1 MCFCYNTLIFP
12 WNFIILVIRENYSNQ
27 ERRIMYNVD
36 GFLFEDEETA
46 QIARKEEEGI
56 RFIKERTALNNPEV
70 VLKLYKKLL
79 EQELFV
85 TPVGIRFL
93 TELQNIL
100 LTSVYIAREEIP
112 PIPVKSVEGANK
124 QEPAT
129 PVEKVVQK
137 PVEAVKKADK
147 KVDDKVGGSYKK
159 PFYVSLFFAIIF
171 GVSVLGM
178 FVINAIS
185 GNNIN
190 IINYREQL
198 LDEYSGWEAELKT
211 EEERLE
217 KWEALLE
224 ERENQL
230 REEMNGGE

>member
-1 MCFCYNTLIFP
+1 
-12 WNFIILVIRENYSNQ
+12 
-27 ERRIMYNVD
+27 MYNVD

-46 QIARKEEEGI
+46 QLARKEEEGI

-85 TPVGIRFL
+85 TPVGVRFL

-100 LTSVYIAREEIP
+100 LSSTYIAREDIP
-112 PIPVKSVEGANK
+112 SIPVKAVESAK
-124 QEPAT
+124 KAEPAT

-137 PVEAVKKADK
+137 PVETVKKASKRTEVEGD
-147 KVDDKVGGSYKK
+147 YKK
-159 PFYVSLFFAIIF
+159 PFYITLFFAIIF
-171 GVSVLGM
+171 AASIFGM
-178 FVINAIS
+178 FIINEVS
-185 GNNIN
+185 GNNVN
-190 IINYREQL
+190 ILNYREQIQ
-198 LDEYSGWEAELKT
+198 DEYSSWEAELKI

-230 REEMNGGE
+230 REDMNGGD

>member
-1 MCFCYNTLIFP
+1 MI
-12 WNFIILVIRENYSNQ
+12 
-27 ERRIMYNVD
+27 NVD

-46 QIARKEEEGI
+46 QLARKEEEGI
-56 RFIKERTALNNPEV
+56 RFIKQRTALDNPEI

-85 TPVGIRFL
+85 TPVGVRFL

-100 LTSVYIAREEIP
+100 LTSVYIARDEIP
-112 PIPVKSVEGANK
+112 PIPVKAAGGTKKE
-124 QEPAT
+124 EPAT

-137 PVEAVKKADK
+137 PVEAVKKVNK
-147 KVDDKVGGSYKK
+147 KVDQKVGGDYRK
-159 PFYVSLFFAIIF
+159 PFLAATFCAIVLGI
-171 GVSVLGM
+171 SVIGM

-185 GNNIN
+185 GNNVN

-198 LDEYSGWEAELKT
+198 LNEYSSWEAELKT

-217 KWEALLE
+217 RWEETLE
-224 ERENQL
+224 QREEQL
-230 REEMNGGE
+230 REQINSGQ

>member
-1 MCFCYNTLIFP
+1 MI
-12 WNFIILVIRENYSNQ
+12 
-27 ERRIMYNVD
+27 NVD

-46 QIARKEEEGI
+46 QLARREEEGI
-56 RFIKERTALNNPEV
+56 RFIKERTALDNPEV
-70 VLKLYKKLL
+70 VLRLYKKLL

-85 TPVGIRFL
+85 TPVGVRFL

-100 LTSVYIAREEIP
+100 LTSVYIARDEIP
-112 PIPVKSVEGANK
+112 PIPVKAVDVKIEEQAVSEN
-124 QEPAT
+124 
-129 PVEKVVQK
+129 VVQK
-137 PVEAVKKADK
+137 PAEKAKKTSASQVSK
-147 KVDDKVGGSYKK
+147 KTANASGDYKK
-159 PFYVSLFFAIIF
+159 PFYVALFFAIVM

-178 FVINAIS
+178 FAINAIS

-198 LDEYSGWEAELKT
+198 LNEYSSWEAELKT

-217 KWEALLE
+217 KWEELLE
-224 ERENQL
+224 QRENQL

>member
-1 MCFCYNTLIFP
+1 MI
-12 WNFIILVIRENYSNQ
+12 
-27 ERRIMYNVD
+27 NVD

-56 RFIKERTALNNPEV
+56 RFIKERTALNNPEA

-112 PIPVKSVEGANK
+112 PIPVKV
-124 QEPAT
+124 AT
-129 PVEKVVQK
+129 PVEKAVQK
-137 PVEAVKKADK
+137 PVEAVQKANK
-147 KVDDKVGGSYKK
+147 KVDEKVGGSYKK
-159 PFYVSLFFAIIF
+159 PFYVALFFAIIF
-171 GVSVLGM
+171 GISVLGM
-178 FVINAIS
+178 FAINAIS

-217 KWEALLE
+217 KWETLLE

>member
-1 MCFCYNTLIFP
+1 MI
-12 WNFIILVIRENYSNQ
+12 
-27 ERRIMYNVD
+27 NVD

-112 PIPVKSVEGANK
+112 PIPVKV
-124 QEPAT
+124 AT
-129 PVEKVVQK
+129 PVEKAVQK
-137 PVEAVKKADK
+137 PVEAVQKANK
-147 KVDDKVGGSYKK
+147 KVDEKVGGSYKK
-159 PFYVSLFFAIIF
+159 PFYVALFFAIIF
-171 GVSVLGM
+171 GISVLGM

-217 KWEALLE
+217 KWETLLE

>member
-1 MCFCYNTLIFP
+1 MQ
-12 WNFIILVIRENYSNQ
+12 VRGQ
-27 ERRIMYNVD
+27 RVRRSMYNVD

-46 QIARKEEEGI
+46 KIARKEEEGI

-79 EQELFV
+79 EQDLFV

-112 PIPVKSVEGANK
+112 PIPVKVTEASKKE
-124 QEPAT
+124 EPVT
-129 PVEKVVQK
+129 SLEKVVQK
-137 PVEAVKKADK
+137 PVEAVKKVNKKADE
-147 KVDDKVGGSYKK
+147 KVGGNYRK
-159 PFYVSLFFAIIF
+159 PFYVALFFAIVLGI
-171 GVSVLGM
+171 SVLGM

-185 GNNIN
+185 GNNVN

-198 LDEYSGWEAELKT
+198 LNEYSSWEAELKT

-230 REEMNGGE
+230 REDMNGGE